1 MAEHTDH
8 NENIKKLR
16 DLIKDIKFAMLTTA
30 EEDGTLRSRPMV
42 TQQTEFDGDLWF
54 FTNASAPKV
63 DEVQQNQHVNV
74 SYAEPKDQ
82 KYVSVSGSAQLVR
95 DRQKIEELWNPQ
107 YKAWFPKGLD
117 DPDLALLKITVEQAE
132 YWDSPASAVVRFVG
146 FVKALTTG
154 EPIGNLGENEKIN
167 ASLTGKSS

>member
-1 MAEHTDH
+1 MAHTDQ
-8 NENIKKLR
+8 NESIKKLR

-30 EEDGTLRSRPMV
+30 EKDGTLRSRPMV

-74 SYAEPKDQ
+74 SYAASNNQ
-82 KYVSVSGSAQLVR
+82 KYVSVSGTAQLVR

-107 YKAWFPKGLD
+107 YKAWFPQGLE
-117 DPDLALLKITVEQAE
+117 DPDLALLKVSIDQAE
-132 YWDSPASAVVRFVG
+132 YWDSPASAVVRLVG

-167 ASLTGKSS
+167 APVAGKGS